1 MSIIRKAIGCFVG
14 TLFSLTYLIGP
25 GYSLLCLYLLLSPL
39 FSFLLPTVRTVLF
52 CSPFILTCALP
63 PIPAPR
69 LVRSFWFQCLIDYFS
84 YEEIFEVTDDELFK
98 LMNERKKLG
107 RSFLLCAAP
116 HGVLSY
122 VALCVVAA
130 SDIRFGGLSTAV
142 AGVVLKT
149 PFIKHIIGIYGM
161 IDASRKN
168 MLRHLSKG
176 GAEGSLVLYTGG
188 IAELFFCSRPEE
200 TLYLKERKGFI
211 KLALT
216 TVR

>member
-1 MSIIRKAIGCFVG
+1 
-14 TLFSLTYLIGP
+14 
-25 GYSLLCLYLLLSPL
+25 
-39 FSFLLPTVRTVLF
+39 
-52 CSPFILTCALP
+52 
-63 PIPAPR
+63 
-69 LVRSFWFQCLIDYFS
+69 
-84 YEEIFEVTDDELFK
+84 
-98 LMNERKKLG
+98 MNERKKLG